1 MRVID
6 VETTIDLGD
15 LSNVPSLMEA
25 VHAGFPSPAQDYFDG
40 DLDPGEMLIPQNR
53 RASSYVVT
61 AAGESMLRAGIFDG
75 DKLIVDRAVTAV
87 SGHIVIAVLDGELTV
102 KRLWIG
108 ADGQVLLRA
117 ENSLYPD
124 VQVAALS
131 ELSIWGVVTWVLHR
145 ASRV

>member
-25 VHAGFPSPAQDYFDG
+25 VQAGFPSPAQDYFDG

-75 DKLIVDRAVTAV
+75 DKLIVDRAVNAV

-117 ENSLYPD
+117 ENPLYPD

-145 ASRV
+145 AK